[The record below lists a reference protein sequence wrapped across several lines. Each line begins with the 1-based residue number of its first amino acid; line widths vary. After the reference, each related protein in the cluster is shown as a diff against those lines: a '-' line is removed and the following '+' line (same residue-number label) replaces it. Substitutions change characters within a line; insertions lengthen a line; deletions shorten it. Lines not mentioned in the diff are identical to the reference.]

1 MRIKLNPISSMLISM
16 LLGVSVGLLLN
27 QMRNGGIEILH
38 LISDWL
44 VIYVFDVLGQMFLSA
59 MKVVVVPLVF
69 VSIVGGCI
77 QLRSPRKLTGI
88 FTKTISLYITTTAM
102 AVCASIVISNVLNIG
117 QGIQFS
123 NLGGF
128 STQEAPAI
136 KDILIGIIPDN
147 PFAAFA
153 EGNMLQVI
161 FYSLILGLAII
172 NVRKDVGGVEEV
184 FSKASI
190 ILLSMVKLVMRFAP
204 LGVFCLLSK
213 VFYEFGGEVIV
224 DLIGYFVT
232 VLLVLLIHVLLVY
245 GGMFYFVTR
254 SNPFA
259 FFYRI
264 KSVLL
269 VAFSTSSSSATM
281 PFSLSTLRSYLGNH
295 NSTISFTIPVGAT
308 INMDGTA
315 IMQGVAT
322 VFIAQL
328 YGVDLSFNDY
338 LTVISMA
345 TLASVGAAGVPGVG
359 IFTLTMVLQQVGL
372 PIEGIAIIIG
382 VDRLL
387 DMFRTAVNVAGDC
400 VISVIVAHSKGKT
413 YENDFVEA

>member
-1 MRIKLNPISSMLISM
+1 
-16 LLGVSVGLLLN
+16 
-27 QMRNGGIEILH
+27 
-38 LISDWL
+38 
-44 VIYVFDVLGQMFLSA
+44 
-59 MKVVVVPLVF
+59 
-69 VSIVGGCI
+69 
-77 QLRSPRKLTGI
+77 
-88 FTKTISLYITTTAM
+88 
-102 AVCASIVISNVLNIG
+102 
-117 QGIQFS
+117 
-123 NLGGF
+123 
-128 STQEAPAI
+128 
-136 KDILIGIIPDN
+136 
-147 PFAAFA
+147 
-153 EGNMLQVI
+153 MLQVI